1 MQVEKSVYMSCN
13 SSQSTVENPKG
24 SGHTS
29 VNVLAIDSEE
39 QKSKETS
46 TNPSVHQQE
55 GEIDLFTSDALESV
69 NEEKRQR
76 TLSQKAIHNAIQNK
90 STELNKAA
98 KSLYM
103 SSDTVL
109 TALEK
114 NITDKEIETVLAPLQ
129 QAYTKYQAILKDI
142 ETLSE
147 QDKWGEARTQNMPK
161 PL

>member
-1 MQVEKSVYMSCN
+1 MSCN

-24 SGHTS
+24 SGDNS
-29 VNVLAIDSEE
+29 VNVLDSEG

-55 GEIDLFTSDALESV
+55 GEIDLLTSDTLESV

-90 STELNKAA
+90 STELSKAA
-98 KSLYM
+98 KSLFM
-103 SSDTVL
+103 SSDTTVL

-114 NITDKEIETVLAPLQ
+114 NISNKGDRNCPCTITTSLHKVP
-129 QAYTKYQAILKDI
+129 
-142 ETLSE
+142 SN
-147 QDKWGEARTQNMPK
+147 TQRH
-161 PL
+161 